1 MKYYIFLLFLLLSV
15 FGNICL
21 SQIKNDVTDKFYVGS
36 AMGDDLQKV
45 RTDALENMMQKIQMF
60 VQSEFKRQRE
70 ETTTAYSDST
80 VARVIA
86 RSSMKLS
93 EVSEDVT
100 NPKPGLFR
108 VTKYVS
114 KTIVDQMFEMRRQK
128 ILEHLDIAGTELVKV
143 KAGSSVNLAAVLDN
157 YYKAFLLL
165 FTLRERDTL
174 SYAFHLDE
182 APYVRISKDL
192 KAGIPYVLE
201 NVINGI
207 HVRPVKH
214 IEDAITVWKCTV
226 DFNGVPITNMQYSFY
241 DGAGNTYG
249 DIRNGE
255 TLMTFFFPSKE
266 NRERDIDIKIEYRNE
281 ENEDELLDIAKT
293 LSAKEKLAEVVTF
306 KLPADEVTVPIK
318 IIEPKKAEP
327 DKAVVATT
335 QTANVPS
342 SIRELIAV
350 QESWN
355 KTKPVLMELNRR
367 NHIIVGRKEDFEST
381 EGLFVL
387 TVDQNG
393 AVTLLQ
399 YSKNKLSDLLTKKE
413 YSLHDFEGRPI
424 YWIEV
429 LK

>member
-1 MKYYIFLLFLLLSV
+1 MKYYIFMLFLLLSV
-15 FGNICL
+15 IGNICR

-45 RTDALENMMQKIQMF
+45 RADALENMMQKIQMF

-100 NPKPGLFR
+100 NPKPGLYR
-108 VTKYVS
+108 VTKYVA
-114 KTIVDQMFEMRRQK
+114 KTTVDQMFEMRRQK
-128 ILEHLDIAGTELVKV
+128 ILEHLDIAGTELGKA
-143 KAGSSVNLAAVLDN
+143 KAGGSVNLTSLLDN

-165 FTLRERDTL
+165 FTLRDHDTL
-174 SYAFHLDE
+174 SYVFHLDE

-192 KAGIPYVLE
+192 KAGIPYVLD
-201 NVINGI
+201 NVISGI
-207 HVRPVKH
+207 HVHPMKH
-214 IEDAITVWKCTV
+214 IDDAYTVWKCTV
-226 DFNGVPITNMQYSFY
+226 DFKGAPVTNMQYSFY
-241 DGAGNTYG
+241 DGAGNSYG
-249 DIRNGE
+249 DVRNGE
-255 TLMTFFFPSKE
+255 TLMTFFFPTRE
-266 NRERDIDIKIEYRNE
+266 NRERDIDVKIEYRNE

-306 KLPADEVTVPIK
+306 KLPADESTVPIK
-318 IIEPKKAEP
+318 KIEPKKAEP

-367 NHIIVGRKEDFEST
+367 KHIIVGRKEDFEST

-399 YSKNKLSDLLTKKE
+399 CSKDNLSDLLTKKDF
-413 YSLHDFEGRPI
+413 SLHDFEGRPI